1 MAENNRPNGKGYW
14 GRILW
19 VDLTTR
25 RTVYEDVADGVYE
38 KFLSGAGLGA
48 IILWDRQKAGAH
60 PLGPDNVLGFT
71 TGLLTD
77 TGALFAGRFTVVGKS
92 PLSGG
97 WGEANAGGYF
107 SPWLK
112 RCGIDALFFSGAA
125 DAPVYLYIDER
136 GAELREAADLWGLDA
151 LDTEIRLKERY
162 GPRVQVAVIG
172 PAGEKKS
179 CIAGIV
185 TDRGRLAARSGLGGV
200 MGSKNLKGIVAAG
213 TRRVGVADR
222 AQINR
227 LSKEFQE
234 RISGKKGLS
243 RFLTDGLLGT
253 LGKITRRS
261 RIFPRQPA
269 DLWRLL
275 LRKYGT
281 TAITAMSA
289 ESGDSPIKNWGGVG
303 YLDFPLSRSQKIG
316 AEAVRKYEVKKYGC
330 FSCPLQCGGILRVAA
345 GPFPIPEMH
354 KIEYE
359 TLCAFGS
366 LLLLDDLPV
375 ILKVNDLLNRAGL
388 DSISCGGAVAFAI
401 ECFENGILTREDS
414 DGLELRW
421 GNGPA
426 ILGLTEKIIAR
437 QGLGD
442 VLADGVKRAAARIG
456 RGSERFA
463 VHCGG
468 VEPPM
473 HDPKFDPGFGTAYAC
488 EAAPGRHTTASY
500 TYLDLQVLEKKFKQ
514 ARKIPAFTTHTE
526 KYRTDNKGEALAVDT
541 FYKMLVDGAGVCLF
555 GTQIGGHFPLTELLN
570 AATGW
575 DRSPDGYLV
584 VGERI
589 AQLRQA
595 YNLREGLQPR
605 KDFRLHPRLYGDPAL
620 PNGPAKGITLDM
632 EGLTEGY
639 YRALHWDPATG
650 RPERD
655 QLVALGLE
663 EVAPV
668 LYREDDH

>member
-1 MAENNRPNGKGYW
+1 MPEAKKSGKGYW

-19 VDLTTR
+19 VDLSGGKTF
-25 RTVYEDVADGVYE
+25 YEDIADSLYE

-48 IILWDRQKAGAH
+48 KILWDRQPAGVG
-60 PLGPDNVLGFT
+60 PLGPENILGFT

-77 TGALFAGRFTVVGKS
+77 TGSLFSGRFTVVGKS

-112 RCGIDALFFSGAA
+112 RCGFDGLFFSGAGA
-125 DAPVYLYIDER
+125 APVYLYLDDQT
-136 GAELREAADLWGLDA
+136 AELRDAADLWGADA
-151 LDTEIRLKERY
+151 LDTEVRLKERY
-162 GPRVQVAVIG
+162 GSRVQVACIG

-185 TDRGRLAARSGLGGV
+185 TDRGRIAARSGLGGV
-200 MGSKNLKGIVAAG
+200 MGAKNLKAIVVAG
-213 TRRVGVADR
+213 TQRVGVSDR
-222 AQINR
+222 AGIHR
-227 LSKEFQE
+227 LSKAFQE

-269 DLWRLL
+269 HLWRLL
-275 LRKYGT
+275 LSKYGT

-289 ESGDSPIKNWGGVG
+289 ESGDSPVKNWGGVG

-316 AEAVRKYEVKKYGC
+316 AETVRKYEIKKYGC
-330 FSCPLQCGGILRVAA
+330 YSCPLHCGGIMQVAD

-366 LLLLDDLPV
+366 LLLLDDLPI
-375 ILKVNDLLNRAGL
+375 ILKVNDLLNRAGM
-388 DSISCGGAVAFAI
+388 DSISCGGTVAFAI
-401 ECFENGILTREDS
+401 ECFENGILTREDC

-421 GNGPA
+421 GSGPA

-442 VLADGVKRAAARIG
+442 VLADGVKRAAEKIG

-488 EAAPGRHTTASY
+488 EATPGRHTTASY

-514 ARKIPAFTTHTE
+514 ARKIPAITTRKE
-526 KYRTDNKGEALAVDT
+526 KYRTDNKGIALTVDA
-541 FYKMLVDGAGVCLF
+541 FYKMLIDGAGVCLF
-555 GTQIGGHFPLTELLN
+555 GTQIGGIFPLTELLN
-570 AATGW
+570 AAAGW
-575 DRSPDGYLV
+575 SRSPDDYLV
-584 VGERI
+584 IGERI

-595 YNLREGLQPR
+595 FNLREGLNPR

-620 PNGPAKGITLDM
+620 PKGPAKGITLDM
-632 EGLTEGY
+632 ESLTEGY
-639 YRALHWDPATG
+639 YRALHWDPQTG
-650 RPERD
+650 RPEKEH
-655 QLVALGLE
+655 LLKLGLE
-663 EVAPV
+663 EVAAE
-668 LYREDDH
+668 LYPAGDF